1 MSVTI
6 RDVARKARVS
16 VATVSRVLNGKG
28 PVLDTTRSRVQSTIE
43 SLGYVPHGAARS
55 LITRRTNTIGVLL
68 PDIYGEFFSELI
80 RGIDAAVRRAGYHLL
95 VSGSHGERGE
105 AGAVLRAMRGRV
117 DGLVV
122 LSPDLSPPGLRA
134 SIPDTVPVVLLD
146 SPSNSKAAGG
156 FDLINID
163 NYNGAFTMARHL
175 HSLGHVRI
183 AFVRGPAPNVD
194 ADERLRGYRDALA
207 ALHLRH
213 EEELELPGNFREDG
227 GYRAGQR
234 IARMANAPTAIF
246 AANDAMA
253 IGCLAALSDAGR
265 SVPKE
270 FALAGF
276 DDIPIARF
284 TAPPL
289 TSVRVSIAELGG
301 AAAERVLHGIRHE
314 NRHKRLHLT
323 LPTTLVVRES
333 CGAAPTSRANR
344 ERLNGTNGRRMDG

>member
-1 MSVTI
+1 MNATI

-28 PVLDTTRSRVQSTIE
+28 PVLETTRARIQATIE
-43 SLGYVPHGAARS
+43 ALGYVPHGAARS

-68 PDIYGEFFSELI
+68 PDIHGEFFSELI

-95 VSGSHGERGE
+95 VSSSHGDRGE
-105 AGAVLRAMRGRV
+105 TGAVFRAMRGRV

-122 LSPDLSPPGLRA
+122 LSPDLSVPALRA
-134 SIPDTVPVVLLD
+134 SIPESVPVVLVN
-146 SPSNSKAAGG
+146 SPSEGSGP

-163 NYNGAFTMARHL
+163 NYSGACAMVRHL
-175 HSLGHVRI
+175 RSLGHERI
-183 AFVRGPAPNVD
+183 AFLRGPSPNSD
-194 ADERLRGYRDALA
+194 AAERLRGYRESMASLG
-207 ALHLRH
+207 LGTP
-213 EEELELPGNFREDG
+213 EELELPGNFREDG
-227 GYRAGQR
+227 GYDAGER
-234 IARMANAPTAIF
+234 IARMSRPPTAIF

-253 IGCLAALSDAGR
+253 IGCLAALRDAGR
-265 SVPKE
+265 SVPRD

-276 DDIPIARF
+276 DDIPIGSF

-301 AAAERVLHGIRHE
+301 SAAERVLHGIRHE
-314 NRHKRLHLT
+314 NSHKRMHLT

-333 CGAAPTSRANR
+333 CGSAPARPR
-344 ERLNGTNGRRMDG
+344 RKERSNGTNGKRRDA

>member
-6 RDVARKARVS
+6 KDVARKARVS

-28 PVLDTTRSRVQSTIE
+28 PVLETTRSRILSTIE

-80 RGIDAAVRRAGYHLL
+80 RGIDAAVRRAGFHLL
-95 VSGSHGERGE
+95 VSSSHGDRGE
-105 AGAVLRAMRGRV
+105 TGAVFRAMRGRV
-117 DGLVV
+117 DGLIV
-122 LSPDLSPPGLRA
+122 LSPDLSVPALRA
-134 SIPDTVPVVLLD
+134 SIPETLPVVLVN
-146 SPSNSKAAGG
+146 SPSDAAGP

-163 NYNGAFTMARHL
+163 NYNGAFTMVKHL
-175 HSLGHVRI
+175 HSLGHERI
-183 AFVRGPAPNVD
+183 AFLRGPSPNAD
-194 ADERLRGYRDALA
+194 AAERLRGYREALR
-207 ALHLRH
+207 ALRIPHSDD
-213 EEELELPGNFREDG
+213 LEFPGNFREDG
-227 GYRAGQR
+227 GYRAGER
-234 IARMANAPTAIF
+234 IVRISAGAPTAIF

-253 IGCLAALSDAGR
+253 IGCLAALRDAGR
-265 SVPKE
+265 AVPKD

-276 DDIPIARF
+276 DDIPIGSF

-301 AAAERVLHGIRHE
+301 SAADRVLHGIRHE
-314 NRHKRLHLT
+314 NAHKRMHLT

-333 CGAAPTSRANR
+333 CGSAPTPR
-344 ERLNGTNGRRMDG
+344 ENKERSNGTNGRRRDA

>member
-1 MSVTI
+1 MSATI

-28 PVLDTTRSRVQSTIE
+28 PVLETTRARIQATIE

-95 VSGSHGERGE
+95 VSSSHGERGE
-105 AGAVLRAMRGRV
+105 TGAVFRAMRGRV

-122 LSPDLSPPGLRA
+122 LSPDLSVPALRA
-134 SIPDTVPVVLLD
+134 SIPDSVPVVLVN
-146 SPSNSKAAGG
+146 SPSEAAGA

-163 NYNGAFTMARHL
+163 NYSGAFGMVRHL
-175 HSLGHVRI
+175 RSLGHERI
-183 AFVRGPAPNVD
+183 AFLRGPSPNAD
-194 ADERLRGYRDALA
+194 AAERLRGYREAMA
-207 ALHLRH
+207 SLRLQAP
-213 EEELELPGNFREDG
+213 EELELPGNFREDG
-227 GYRAGQR
+227 GYRAGER
-234 IARMANAPTAIF
+234 IARMSRPPSAIF

-253 IGCLAALSDAGR
+253 IGCLAALRDAGR
-265 SVPKE
+265 SVPQD

-276 DDIPIARF
+276 DDIPIGSF

-301 AAAERVLHGIRHE
+301 SAAERVLHGIRHE
-314 NRHKRLHLT
+314 NSHRRMHLT
-323 LPTTLVVRES
+323 LPTALVVRES
-333 CGAAPTSRANR
+333 CGSAPARRPKR
-344 ERLNGTNGRRMDG
+344 ERSNGTNGRRRDS

>member
-16 VATVSRVLNGKG
+16 VATVSRVLNAKG
-28 PVLDTTRSRVQSTIE
+28 PVLEETRARIQSTIE
-43 SLGYVPHGAARS
+43 SLGYVPHGGARS

-68 PDIYGEFFSELI
+68 PDIHGEFFSELI
-80 RGIDAAVRRAGYHLL
+80 RGLDGAVRRAGYHLL
-95 VSGSHGERGE
+95 VSSSHGDRGE
-105 AGAVLRAMRGRV
+105 AGAVFRAMRGRV

-122 LSPDLSPPGLRA
+122 LSPDLSAAALRA
-134 SIPDTVPVVLLD
+134 SIPESLPVVLL
-146 SPSNSKAAGG
+146 NSSSDAAGP

-163 NYNGAFTMARHL
+163 NYNGAFTMVRHF
-175 HSLGHVRI
+175 HSLGHERI
-183 AFVRGPAPNVD
+183 AFLRGPSPNAD
-194 ADERLRGYRDALA
+194 AAERLRGYRDALR
-207 ALHLRH
+207 ALRLALD
-213 EEELELPGNFREDG
+213 EELEFPGNFREDG

-234 IARMANAPTAIF
+234 IARMSPPPTAIF

-253 IGCLAALSDAGR
+253 IGCLAALRDAGR
-265 SVPKE
+265 SVPKD

-276 DDIPIARF
+276 DDIPIGVF

-301 AAAERVLHGIRHE
+301 SAAERVLHGIRHE
-314 NRHKRLHLT
+314 NAHKRLHQT

-333 CGAAPTSRANR
+333 CGAAPTPRASK
-344 ERLNGTNGRRMDG
+344 ERLNGTNGRRRDS